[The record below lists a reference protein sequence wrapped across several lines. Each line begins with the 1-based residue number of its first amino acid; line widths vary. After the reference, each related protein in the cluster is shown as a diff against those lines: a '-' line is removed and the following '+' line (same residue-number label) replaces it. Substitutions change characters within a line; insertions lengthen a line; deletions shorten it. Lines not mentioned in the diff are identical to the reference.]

1 MRKRASVYF
10 STLLA
15 AGLLFLIA
23 GRPDAVAQYSDSGKG
38 QPSGSTSGSAEES
51 RPAPVPQSGPNRNV
65 GETVVVPRDRPTR
78 PAPRVQEKVSERLNP
93 DDTFRFK
100 TEVDLVNLS
109 VVVQDKNGNF
119 IPELKKEHFRILED
133 GVPQTIQRMETS
145 EAPMTVAMVIEFS
158 DLYWE
163 FLYQTLQTSYGFVQS
178 LRPEDWVAV
187 VVYDLKTQIMQDFT
201 RNKAAAFD
209 ALNQLRIPGF
219 REMNLFDALTET
231 IGRMDD
237 IEGKK
242 AIVLISSGVDTFS
255 KTRYGDALKIVQ
267 SSDTPVYAIGTG
279 QAVRMWYES
288 RGYMGSEQNIGFLQA
303 DNQLRSFA
311 RLSGGKAFFPR
322 FEGQFGEIY
331 GEISAALRNEYN
343 ISYSPTN
350 TAKDGKFRKLKVEVV
365 GPDGK
370 ALKIVDP
377 KGKEIKY
384 EVRYREGYSASRA
397 VE

>member
-1 MRKRASVYF
+1 MRKRSSIYF
-10 STLLA
+10 STLLL
-15 AGLLFLIA
+15 AGLAFLMA
-23 GRPDAVAQYSDSGKG
+23 GRPDAAAQYSDSG
-38 QPSGSTSGSAEES
+38 QSRPSDSAEES

-65 GETVVVPRDRPTR
+65 GETVTVPRDRPTR
-78 PAPRVQEKVSERLNP
+78 PAPRVQEKVSEPVNP
-93 DDTFRFK
+93 DDTFRFT

-109 VVVQDKNGNF
+109 VVVQDRNGNF

-133 GVPQTIQRMETS
+133 GVPQQIQRMETS
-145 EAPMTVAMVIEFS
+145 EAPMTVALVIEFS

-163 FLYQTLQTSYGFVQS
+163 FLWQTLQTSYGFVSS

-255 KTRYGDALKIVQ
+255 RTRYGDALKIVQ
-267 SSDTPVYAIGTG
+267 SSDTPVYSIGTG

-288 RGYMGSEQNIGFLQA
+288 RGYMGSETNIGFLQA
-303 DNQLRSFA
+303 DNQLRSFS
-311 RLSGGKAFFPR
+311 RLSGGKSFFPR
-322 FEGQFGEIY
+322 FEGQFPEIY
-331 GEISAALRNEYN
+331 GEISAALRNEYS

-350 TAKDGKFRKLKVEVV
+350 TVKDGKFRKLKVEIV

-384 EVRYREGYSASRA
+384 EVRYREGYYASRT

>member
-10 STLLA
+10 STLLV
-15 AGLLFLIA
+15 AGLTFLIA
-23 GRPDAVAQYSDSGKG
+23 GGPDAAAQYSDSD
-38 QPSGSTSGSAEES
+38 QSRASGSTSDSAEES

-78 PAPRVQEKVSERLNP
+78 PTPRVQEKVTERINP
-93 DDTFRFK
+93 DDTFRFS

-109 VVVQDKNGNF
+109 VVVQDRKGNF

-133 GVPQTIQRMETS
+133 GKPQQIQRMERS
-145 EAPMTVAMVIEFS
+145 EAAMTVAMVIEFS
-158 DLYWE
+158 DLHWE
-163 FLYQTLQTSYGFVQS
+163 FLYQTLQASYGFVSS

-187 VVYDLKTQIMQDFT
+187 VVYDLKTQVMQDFT
-201 RNKAAAFD
+201 RNKSAAFN
-209 ALNQLRIPGF
+209 ALNQMRYPAF
-219 REMNLFDALTET
+219 RETNLFDAVTET
-231 IGRMDD
+231 IDRMAD

-242 AIVLISSGVDTFS
+242 AIVLVSSGVDTFS
-255 KTRYGDALKIVQ
+255 KTRYNDALDAAKG
-267 SSDTPVYAIGTG
+267 SETPIYAIGTG
-279 QAVRMWYES
+279 QAVRMWYDS
-288 RGYMGSEQNIGFLQA
+288 RGYMSSVTNIGFLQA

-311 RLSGGKAFFPR
+311 RLSGGRAYFPR
-322 FEGQFGEIY
+322 FEGQFGEIF
-331 GEISAALRNEYN
+331 GDISAALRNEYS

-350 TAKDGKFRKLKVEVV
+350 TVKDGKFRKLKVEIV

-370 ALKIVDP
+370 KLKIVDP

-384 EVRYREGYSASRA
+384 EVRNREGYYASRA